1 MAFNHLKKLNE
12 LEGLNRFEKQE
23 RSVQSGSKAGLGSR
37 QRVIDMLSKG
47 QEKISDMKTSMYDAS
62 KGVKKV
68 QATFARNTLGSQ
80 TDSMSPWMDF
90 LSTEQDKIEKEAKDK
105 LDEDYDPFKLTEELY
120 GKKGVQEG
128 EPAEQSYFD
137 TALIEGGLR
146 GNSRKAGD
154 ASIDVQQTVVNKI
167 IEVGGK
173 MGMTDYEI
181 AYTLAIARY
190 ESGFNPDAAAKTSS
204 ASGGGQFIDDTGSKY
219 GITDENRW
227 DIDVQVQALVDHTID
242 NFELARKK
250 GYGDE
255 YVYALHHDGISLAK
269 DGLSKGKEHV
279 MPFVPKYLK
288 AIEQFRGA
296 A

>member
-1 MAFNHLKKLNE
+1 MAFNHLKKLND
-12 LEGLNRFEKQE
+12 LEKLNRFDKQE
-23 RSVQSGSKAGLGSR
+23 LSVQSGSKAGLGSR
-37 QRVIDMLSKG
+37 QRVIQMLSKG

-68 QATFARNTLGSQ
+68 QATFARDNLKSQ
-80 TDSMSPWMDF
+80 TDSMSPWMDL
-90 LSTEQDKIEKEAKDK
+90 LSTEQDKIKEAKDK

-128 EPAEQSYFD
+128 EPAEQSYFN
-137 TALIEGGLR
+137 TEIIEGGLR

-154 ASIDVQQTVVNKI
+154 ASLEVQQTVVNKI
-167 IEVGGK
+167 IEVGSK
-173 MGMTDYEI
+173 MGMSDYEI

-204 ASGGGQFIDDTGSKY
+204 ASGVGQFIDDTGSKY
-219 GITDENRW
+219 GITNENRW
-227 DIDVQVQALVDHTID
+227 DVDMQVQALVDHTID
-242 NFELARKK
+242 NFELAKKK
-250 GYGDE
+250 GYGNE

>member
-12 LEGLNRFEKQE
+12 LERLPKQE
-23 RSVQSGSKAGLGSR
+23 QSIQSGSKAGLGSR
-37 QRVIDMLSKG
+37 QRTQQMLSQG
-47 QEKISDMKTSMYDAS
+47 QEKITDMKIGMDDAS
-62 KGVKKV
+62 RGV
-68 QATFARNTLGSQ
+68 QRIFARNTIRPEE
-80 TDSMSPWMDF
+80 DSMSPWMDLF
-90 LSTEQDKIEKEAKDK
+90 STEEERITKEAKDK

-128 EPAEQSYFD
+128 KPAKQSYFD
-137 TALIEGGLR
+137 TEIIEGGLR

-154 ASIDVQQTVVNKI
+154 ASLDVQQTVVNKI

-190 ESGFNPDAAAKTSS
+190 ESGFNPDAAAKSSS
-204 ASGGGQFIDDTGSKY
+204 ASGVGQFIDGTGSKY
-219 GITDENRW
+219 GITNENRW
-227 DIDVQVQALVDHTID
+227 NVDVQVQALVDHTLD
-242 NFELARKK
+242 NFELAKKK
-250 GYGDE
+250 GYGNE

-269 DGLSKGKEHV
+269 NGLSKGKEHV